1 MKDYRFMKISDVI
14 SVIIIIIIIIII
26 MATLVWISV
35 IEGVKLKISK
45 YFSHNY
51 ASKIT
56 VKRITN
62 VST

>member
-1 MKDYRFMKISDVI
+1 M
-14 SVIIIIIIIIII
+14 IIIITIIT
-26 MATLVWISV
+26 ATLVWISV

-56 VKRITN
+56 VKRTTN